1 MKNSKAKTT
10 SRPAGESLNPRPK
23 RILVPLDFSD
33 PSKRAMRLAGDW
45 AELFGAH
52 VYLLHVVEMV
62 PFMSGLEEVP
72 IALTRRDVAQTA
84 KNSLAALARLQ
95 LPKTVK
101 VSVLVYH
108 GKAFNQ
114 IVTAARSLQIDLII
128 IATHGYTGL
137 DKMLLGSTAE
147 RVVRHAPCPVLTV
160 RQRQG

>member
-1 MKNSKAKTT
+1 
-10 SRPAGESLNPRPK
+10 
-23 RILVPLDFSD
+23 
-33 PSKRAMRLAGDW
+33 
-45 AELFGAH
+45 
-52 VYLLHVVEMV
+52 
-62 PFMSGLEEVP
+62 
-72 IALTRRDVAQTA
+72 VAQTA